1 MRKRPDI
8 VVVIIAILAVGIFV
22 TGASRAF
29 SDKSAPEISP
39 FQQGTLVER

>member
-8 VVVIIAILAVGIFV
+8 VVVLIAILALGIFV

-29 SDKSAPEISP
+29 SDKPAQEVSA